1 MEKFPTKQKLTHINR
16 QRKAC
21 RQESRIALSGG
32 NQPVDWKDRFGKTGV
47 TNDSKRASTM
57 SPEMT
62 AIITLIIGVP
72 IVLLVKQ
79 YLGHFKKK

>member
-1 MEKFPTKQKLTHINR
+1 
-16 QRKAC
+16 
-21 RQESRIALSGG
+21 
-32 NQPVDWKDRFGKTGV
+32 
-47 TNDSKRASTM
+47 M

-79 YLGHFKKK
+79 YLGHFNKK